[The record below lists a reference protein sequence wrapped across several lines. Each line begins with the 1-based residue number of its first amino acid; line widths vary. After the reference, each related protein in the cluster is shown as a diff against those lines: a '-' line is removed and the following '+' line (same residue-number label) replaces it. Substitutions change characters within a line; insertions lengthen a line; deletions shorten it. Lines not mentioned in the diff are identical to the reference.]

1 MVKYIEI
8 IPDTILTLNRE
19 GGLSAAGIIGKADA
33 RKLMDKKRTAAQL
46 ENNTM
51 ISMRKGCVLFSLI
64 GFTFFFCC
72 FTGYRLAEEGNI
84 IWTAKYTLSL
94 LVQCLAAGILAG
106 SVLCMVI
113 YYAVA
118 HSDGSRGKAGSVRLP
133 GPAICF
139 LAAWL
144 LIFLAWLPGFLAY
157 YPAVCSYDITVQT
170 GQIAA
175 HAYNDHHPLAHTL
188 LLEGFMKLGAEVFG
202 DTNAGIAAYAL
213 AQMAFL
219 ASAFAAGIA
228 MLRSWRAKWPWL
240 VLLLLY
246 SMFFPFHRYMSI
258 SVTKD
263 TVFSAWMLLQLFCLT
278 GVVRKGAN
286 SFKPGKWDIGFG
298 VSTVGMILFR
308 SNGRYALLVL
318 LVFLAVSSLMG
329 RKNRRLFT
337 RLLINGVLGFLV
349 GSMLLSGL
357 FKLTCAQQGDRRE
370 MLSMPIQQLAR
381 CMVYHGG
388 VGVLPEDDNTMSEEH
403 KALINDFILDEAYKA
418 YRPDISDPVK
428 SHTNTYVVR
437 YRMKDF
443 VSAYLELFLK
453 YPGDY
458 LNAVLAVNAGYLY
471 PGDTSHAYI
480 NVNGRDSGLG
490 YIQTRWVE
498 EELNPRGIYKDSK
511 WEWLHGRMEKYADEN
526 AYLNTP
532 VIRYLLVPGT
542 YLWLYLVLAC
552 YLVIRKRFRLLLPLT
567 LVLGYYVTLF
577 LGPTVQMR
585 YLYPVMC
592 ALPFLFAMFIC
603 GGSPGEGAGVLA
615 GEERCR
621 ELQ

>member
-1 MVKYIEI
+1 MVKNIEI
-8 IPDTILTLNRE
+8 IPDTILTLMRE
-19 GGLSAAGIIGKADA
+19 GGLMAAGIIGKAGP
-33 RKLMDKKRTAAQL
+33 RKRMDKKRAVAPL

-51 ISMRKGCVLFSLI
+51 ISMKKGCVLFSLI
-64 GFTFFFCC
+64 GFAFFFCC

-84 IWTAKYTLSL
+84 IWTARYTLGL
-94 LVQCLAAGILAG
+94 IVECLAAGTLAG
-106 SVLCMVI
+106 SALFAIMYRAAARNHGCGE
-113 YYAVA
+113 
-118 HSDGSRGKAGSVRLP
+118 SAGRFDSVRLP
-133 GPAICF
+133 GPAVCF
-139 LAAWL
+139 LIAWL

-157 YPAVCSYDITVQT
+157 YPAICSYDITVQT

-188 LLEGFMKLGAEVFG
+188 LLEGFMKLGAGLFG
-202 DTNAGIAAYAL
+202 DTNTGIAAYAL

-219 ASAFAAGIA
+219 AAAFSAGIA
-228 MLRSWRAKWPWL
+228 MLRSWKAKWPWL
-240 VLLLLY
+240 ALLILY

-278 GVVRKGAN
+278 GALREGKD
-286 SFKPGKWDIGFG
+286 SLRPGKWDIGFG

-318 LVFLAVSSLMG
+318 LVFLALSSLFG
-329 RKNRRLFT
+329 RKNRKLFV
-337 RLLINGVLGFLV
+337 RILLNGALGFCV
-349 GSMLLSGL
+349 GSALLSGL
-357 FKLTCAQQGDRRE
+357 FKVTGAQQGDRRE

-388 VGVLPEDDNTMSEEH
+388 AGVLPEDDNTMSEEH
-403 KALINDFILDEAYKA
+403 KALINDFILDEAYKS

-443 VSAYLELFLK
+443 VSAYVELFLE

-471 PGDTSHAYI
+471 PGDVSHAYI
-480 NVNGRDSGLG
+480 NVNGKDSGLG

-511 WEWLHGRMEKYADEN
+511 WEWLHERMEEYADEN
-526 AYLNTP
+526 AYLNLP

-542 YLWLYLVLAC
+542 YLWLYLILAG
-552 YLVIRKRFRLLLPLT
+552 YLVMRKRYRLLLPLS

-585 YLYPVMC
+585 YLYPVMS
-592 ALPFLFAMFIC
+592 ALPFLALLYLC
-603 GGSPGEGAGVLA
+603 GA
-615 GEERCR
+615 R
-621 ELQ
+621 EHSQTI